1 VNDVESGS
9 TVLVIKSSPFT
20 NRAPASAAAR
30 ATNDSSQD
38 ETPASSRRCM
48 IASRFAHGAKPNSV
62 QDCMAMAFF
71 VPPLE
76 TDEKKSFTATILVET
91 PRIGSTI
98 SLA

>member
-1 VNDVESGS
+1 
-9 TVLVIKSSPFT
+9 
-20 NRAPASAAAR
+20 
-30 ATNDSSQD
+30 
-38 ETPASSRRCM
+38 
-48 IASRFAHGAKPNSV
+48 
-62 QDCMAMAFF
+62 MAMAFF